1 MVGRLM
7 FSTFAVLVSLLVSCV
22 IVEDSISPESSD
34 KIRGSGDLITEVR
47 TFPDFHSVHIS
58 TAGKVYVTY
67 GTNQQASVT
76 VDDNVMEYITTTVSN
91 GMLYI
96 GVRHGVRLSRFN
108 LTLNL
113 TMTDLEEL
121 STSSAGSFVGKNK
134 FKADFVSFGLS
145 SAGDISLDIE
155 ADRVN
160 SSLSSAGDLFL
171 SGTADQ
177 HQAVLS
183 SAGDLHAF
191 NLITNTTT
199 VIVSSAGD
207 AEVFANDLL
216 DVTISSVGSVYY
228 RGFPRIR
235 QHISSLG
242 RLISRN

>member
-7 FSTFAVLVSLLVSCV
+7 FSTFAVLVLMSCT
-22 IVEDSISPESSD
+22 IVEDSISHDPSD
-34 KIRGSGDLITEVR
+34 RIRGSGDLITEVR
-47 TFPDFHSVHIS
+47 TLPDFHSVHIS
-58 TAGKVYVTY
+58 TAGKVNVTY
-67 GTNQQASVT
+67 GTKQQASVT
-76 VDDNVMEYITTTVSN
+76 VDDNVLEYITTTVSD
-91 GMLYI
+91 GRLDI
-96 GVRHGVRLSRFN
+96 GVWHGVQLSRFS
-108 LTLNL
+108 LTVNL

-121 STSSAGSFVGKNK
+121 SASSAGSFVGKNK
-134 FKADFVSFGLS
+134 FKADFVAFALS

-155 ADRVN
+155 ADQVN

-171 SGTADQ
+171 TGTANK

-228 RGFPRIR
+228 RGYPRIR

-242 RLISRN
+242 KLINRN